1 MPEDPLEEVLARAR
15 RSAPEV
21 ELPLDVFRRYL
32 DERVPPGGT
41 VADLRTDDLY
51 LACACSR
58 GDASALRRLQ
68 QAWTQTIAPALL
80 RMDRS
85 GVLAD
90 ETRQQLWQKLFTRD
104 GDRARITEYAGRG
117 SLLSWLRIA
126 AVRTALNQR
135 RKDHSHPVEESV
147 ALDALASPG
156 ADLELDYIQ
165 VRYRN
170 EFRIAF
176 RAAVDALTPRQRSLL
191 RFQVIDGL
199 TVDELG
205 KVYRVH
211 RATAARWV
219 AEARETLL
227 GETSRRISGK
237 LGLKPAEFE
246 SMMNLMQ
253 SRLDVSLTGF
263 LREK

>member
-1 MPEDPLEEVLARAR
+1 VEERL
-15 RSAPEV
+15 
-21 ELPLDVFRRYL
+21 
-32 DERVPPGGT
+32 PPGGAL
-41 VADLRTDDLY
+41 ADLRTDDLY
-51 LACACSR
+51 LACACAR
-58 GDASALRRLQ
+58 GDELALKRLQ
-68 QAWTQTIAPALL
+68 EAWTRTIAPALL

-104 GDRARITEYAGRG
+104 THDPRITEYAGRG
-117 SLLSWLRIA
+117 SLLGWLRVA
-126 AVRTALNQR
+126 AMRTALNLR
-135 RKDHSHPVEESV
+135 RKDQSRPREDGGS
-147 ALDALASPG
+147 LDALASPG
-156 ADLELDYIQ
+156 VDLELDYIQ
-165 VRYRN
+165 VRYRS
-170 EFRIAF
+170 EFRQAF
-176 RAAVDALTPRQRSLL
+176 RAAVDSLTPRQRSLL

-199 TVDELG
+199 TVDDLG

-227 GETSRRISGK
+227 DATCRAISGK
-237 LGLKPAEFE
+237 LGLKPAELE
-246 SMMNLMQ
+246 SIMRGMQ